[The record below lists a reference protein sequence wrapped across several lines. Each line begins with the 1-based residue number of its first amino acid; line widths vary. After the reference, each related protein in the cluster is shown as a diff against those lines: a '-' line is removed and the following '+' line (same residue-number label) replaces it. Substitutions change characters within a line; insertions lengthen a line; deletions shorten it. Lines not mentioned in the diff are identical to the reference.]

1 MTSPLKEWVER
12 LKKDEMPVF
21 GSVAVQVSKLSLEPN
36 ISTSRLA
43 NVILQ
48 DPSMTARVLRVA
60 NSSLYPKLGQVTT
73 ISRAITML
81 GFEAVSKIC
90 LSVALVDALLKGKP
104 KQALLKEMAC
114 TFYAGI
120 LARTIAERRR
130 DESPEEVFIASLLYR
145 LGYMAFWCFGGKSA
159 ETLQTVLEDP
169 EVDHVKAEE
178 TILNFRLH
186 DLTLELAKAWSL
198 GSLLT
203 QALLTKPSSSG
214 DDDEGRVI
222 AIRLAHQ
229 FADIASTPSKAEER
243 RALIR
248 AISKQAD
255 VNWETMEELARAS
268 SQMAVEFAKK
278 IGAEVLVPEIPG
290 QKQISQLV
298 DFKDET
304 LSGDP
309 LLQLKILRELVML
322 ASGETDPDTL
332 LQLALEGMYR
342 GTGLDRVVYLAPSKD
357 NQKLTAKF
365 ALASD
370 QSELLKSFDISLTE
384 SNLFSEACKDD
395 QSIWAPILPE
405 NERKLFSPYVQ
416 SVLKNGPCLI
426 APIRARG
433 NLIGVFYA
441 DRLSSSR
448 PLDSECSESFELF
461 CFQVKQILSN
471 RL

>member
-1 MTSPLKEWVER
+1 MTSALKEWVER

-21 GSVAVQVSKLSLEPN
+21 GSVALQVSKMSAEPN
-36 ISTSRLA
+36 VSTSRLA

-48 DPSMTARVLRVA
+48 DPSMTAKVLRVG

-73 ISRAITML
+73 ISRAITLL
-81 GFEAVSKIC
+81 GFESVSKIC

-130 DESPEEVFIASLLYR
+130 DESPEEVFVAALLYR
-145 LGYMAFWCFGGKSA
+145 LGHMAFWCFGGKSA

-169 EVDHVKAEE
+169 EVDSVKAEE
-178 TILNFRLH
+178 TILNFKLH
-186 DLTLELAKAWSL
+186 DLTMELAKTWSL

-203 QALLTKPSSSG
+203 QSLGGKTSATG
-214 DDDEGRVI
+214 DEEEGRVA
-222 AIRLAHQ
+222 AIRLSHQ
-229 FADIASTPSKAEER
+229 FANIASSPNKAEER
-243 RALIR
+243 RNLIR
-248 AISKQAD
+248 ALSSQAEI
-255 VNWETMEELARAS
+255 NWETMEELARSS

-278 IGAEVLVPEIPG
+278 IGAEQIVPEIPG
-290 QKQISQLV
+290 QKQIAQLV
-298 DFKDET
+298 ELKEQT

-322 ASGETDPDTL
+322 ASGETEADTL

-357 NQKLTAKF
+357 HSKLTTKF
-365 ALASD
+365 ALAFD
-370 QSELLKSFDISLTE
+370 QIELLKSFEISLTQ
-384 SNLFSEACKDD
+384 SNLFSEACRDD

-416 SVLKNGPCLI
+416 SVLKSGPCLI

-433 NLIGVFYA
+433 NLVGVFYA
-441 DRLSSSR
+441 DRLATAR

-461 CFQVKQILSN
+461 CFQVKQILSS
-471 RL
+471 R